1 MKTSL
6 RPAAAP
12 SPHHR
17 SRPRVN
23 DRPYP
28 KPRPSAQHP
37 RRRFLALS
45 AGAVALPAV
54 SRIAWAQ
61 TYPARPVRI
70 IVTVP
75 PGAGA
80 DFTAR
85 LTGQWLSERLGQQFI
100 IENRPGGGANIG
112 TEAV

>member
-28 KPRPSAQHP
+28 KTRPSGQHP
-37 RRRFLALS
+37 RRRFLTLA
-45 AGAVALPAV
+45 AGAAALPAV
-54 SRIAWAQ
+54 SRIASAQ
-61 TYPARPVRI
+61 TYPTRPITMIVPFPAGEARI
-70 IVTVP
+70 
-75 PGAGA
+75 
-80 DFTAR
+80 
-85 LTGQWLSERLGQQFI
+85 
-100 IENRPGGGANIG
+100 
-112 TEAV
+112 